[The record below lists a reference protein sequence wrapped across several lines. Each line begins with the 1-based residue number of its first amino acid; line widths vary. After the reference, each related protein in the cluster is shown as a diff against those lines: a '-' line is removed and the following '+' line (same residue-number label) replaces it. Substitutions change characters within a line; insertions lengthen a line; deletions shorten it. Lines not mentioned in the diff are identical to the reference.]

1 MASHYSQYFIHQAQN
16 GSGMGYYSGMH
27 SQRGHGLGSF
37 LGGLFRSVLPLL
49 KSGARVLGNEALRA
63 GSGFLG
69 DMAAHVAPMDSFKQ
83 RTAELGQNF
92 VNRMAQGGNGIK
104 RLSSMRS
111 VQSGRVTRRTSTHK
125 RAAPQKKAAFLR
137 DIFG

>member
-1 MASHYSQYFIHQAQN
+1 MASHYSQYFIHQAQT
-16 GSGMGYYSGMH
+16 GSGMGYYSGLH

-49 KSGARVLGNEALRA
+49 KTGARVLGNEALKA
-63 GSGFLG
+63 GAGFLG
-69 DMAAHVAPMDSFKQ
+69 DMATHADPMDSFKQ
-83 RTAELGQNF
+83 RAAELGGNF

-111 VQSGRVTRRTSTHK
+111 VQSGRVTRRTSTP
-125 RAAPQKKAAFLR
+125 RRTAPQKKSAFLR

>member
-1 MASHYSQYFIHQAQN
+1 MASHYSQYFIHQAQT

-37 LGGLFRSVLPLL
+37 LGGLFRTVLPLL
-49 KSGARVLGNEALRA
+49 KTGARVLGNEALKA
-63 GSGFLG
+63 GAGFLG
-69 DMAAHVAPMDSFKQ
+69 DMATHADPMDSFKQ
-83 RTAELGQNF
+83 RAAELGGNF

-104 RLSSMRS
+104 RLPGRKS
-111 VQSGRVTRRTSTHK
+111 VQSGRVTRRKNTPK
-125 RAAPQKKAAFLR
+125 RGARKNKAAFLR